1 MRLFAAV
8 VISFV
13 LAPIRMHFAQARRE
27 QQLRQLV
34 AEGVP
39 LRTLGRSG
47 HWIIG
52 SLHIY
57 TASGR
62 WLSEATGRRGRLN
75 SHPMRQIVK
84 IEYRCLPLRAA
95 ISPHKNV
102 GCAENLL

>member
-1 MRLFAAV
+1 MNL
-8 VISFV
+8 
-13 LAPIRMHFAQARRE
+13 AQARRE

-39 LRTLGRSG
+39 LRTLGKSG

-75 SHPMRQIVK
+75 GHPIRQIVK
-84 IEYRCLPLRAA
+84 IEYCCLPLRE
-95 ISPHKNV
+95 PTVDGVGVRPPRNTNV
-102 GCAENLL
+102 DSRNSSRVIG

>member
-1 MRLFAAV
+1 
-8 VISFV
+8 
-13 LAPIRMHFAQARRE
+13 MHPAQARRE

-34 AEGVP
+34 VEGVP
-39 LRTLGRSG
+39 LRTLGKSG

-75 SHPMRQIVK
+75 GHPIRQIVK
-84 IEYRCLPLRAA
+84 IEYCCLPLRDKQSTVSDAPCKDRA
-95 ISPHKNV
+95 GPGAQTPYS
-102 GCAENLL
+102 GELALC